1 MQETQEKQE
10 DEQVVKVIRNL
21 IVEVE
26 DEYPETSTSSEEE
39 ETFEIKNSALTLT
52 PFDNSD
58 EI

>member
-1 MQETQEKQE
+1 
-10 DEQVVKVIRNL
+10 
-21 IVEVE
+21 VEVE